1 MDATSDLLLAT
12 FWKTAM
18 ITASH
23 VLCSIPDSSHVLDCY
38 FLARLIVFCPHTG
51 KPESKAIL
59 NDSPKE
65 RGLRGGA
72 WTAYGEFN
80 LRLSH
85 PARHCEAAAIINH
98 RISNA
103 MAEGVRW

>member
-51 KPESKAIL
+51 KPESKAIR
-59 NDSPKE
+59 NDLPKE
-65 RGLRGGA
+65 KGLRGG
-72 WTAYGEFN
+72 
-80 LRLSH
+80 RLV
-85 PARHCEAAAIINH
+85 CLW
-98 RISNA
+98 RIQLVMVTSGKA
-103 MAEGVRW
+103 L